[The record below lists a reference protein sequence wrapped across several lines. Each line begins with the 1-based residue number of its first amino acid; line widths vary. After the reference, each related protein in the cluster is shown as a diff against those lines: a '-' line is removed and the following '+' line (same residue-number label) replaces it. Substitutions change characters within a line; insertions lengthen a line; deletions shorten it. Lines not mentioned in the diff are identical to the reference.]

1 MENEIKNSEYYIQNK
16 VIGATGFSAPTNY
29 FDTLEEGISAKL
41 SEEKFSKRI
50 AFKVPENYFSNID
63 TSILS
68 KVSSIKKETKI
79 ISFKERFFKI
89 VPFVAAAS
97 ILLFV
102 GLNSFIFK
110 TNNKLTLD
118 SLSDNDIEYWLDSN
132 TLNNQDI
139 ASILQDEIL
148 DENEFYFSDIKDQSI
163 EDYINFLDNDTLLNE
178 LN

>member
-16 VIGATGFSAPTNY
+16 VGRATGFSAPTNY
-29 FDTLEEGISAKL
+29 FDTLEAGISAKL
-41 SEEKFSKRI
+41 SEEKFSKKT
-50 AFKVPENYFSNID
+50 AFKVPENYFSTVDN
-63 TSILS
+63 SILS
-68 KVSSIKKETKI
+68 KVSSIKKENKI

-89 VPFVAAAS
+89 IPFVAAAS

-102 GLNSFIFK
+102 GLNSFIFN

-148 DENEFYFSDIKDQSI
+148 DENEFYFSDIKDKSI
-163 EDYINFLDNDTLLNE
+163 EEYINSLDNDTLLND

>member
-16 VIGATGFSAPTNY
+16 VGSATGFSAPTNY
-29 FDTLEEGISAKL
+29 FDTLEAGISAK
-41 SEEKFSKRI
+41 EKFSKKT
-50 AFKVPENYFSNID
+50 AFKVSENYFSKID

-68 KVSSIKKETKI
+68 KDSSIKKETKI

-89 VPFVAAAS
+89 IPFVAAAS

-102 GLNSFIFK
+102 GLNSFIFN

-132 TLNNQDI
+132 SLNNQDI

-148 DENEFYFSDIKDQSI
+148 DENEFYFSDIKDKSI
-163 EDYINFLDNDTLLNE
+163 EEYINSLDNDTLLND